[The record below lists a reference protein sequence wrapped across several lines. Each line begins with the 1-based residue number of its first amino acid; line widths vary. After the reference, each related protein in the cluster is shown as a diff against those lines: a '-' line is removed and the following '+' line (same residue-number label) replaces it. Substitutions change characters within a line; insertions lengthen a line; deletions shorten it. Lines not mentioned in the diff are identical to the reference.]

1 MILTPSKHKD
11 FFCVGNTELAETQQ
25 MLRSA
30 NHKLSMS
37 LDVANIVPWKWDLE
51 KGTMLCDVN
60 RPVELSHD
68 DSMMNEDQLSV
79 PDYQYFAKI
88 CKEDRERVKKAY
100 KELTEGNVS
109 KIKEEYRVIVRKNGV
124 ARYEWVEA
132 QATVDKRDEKG
143 NPITLIGSS
152 LVITGRKKMEEDLI
166 TAKEKAEESNRLKSA
181 FLANMSHEIRTPLN
195 AIVGFSSI
203 LADAEE
209 PEEKEEYINIIENN
223 NTLLLQLV
231 GDILDLSKIESGT
244 LEFVYSDI
252 DLNALFQEL
261 EESARLRQ
269 KNDAVVIRYLPEMPE
284 PNYTAAVFLLSADE
298 KLWDRVCKNMLD
310 TGIYFDRIR
319 LGGVTLEQYILF
331 HAAKDVYNG
340 TKHIRLSELTTGT

>member
-1 MILTPSKHKD
+1 MDYITVEANPRFEKYFKSMGEVIGKKGSEADPKGFERMCHLYSMVTSTQKELSYQYYYENIGNYFNVILTPSKHKGFID
-11 FFCVGNTELAETQQ
+11 VFCVDNTELAETQQ

-143 NPITLIGSS
+143 NPITLIGS
-152 LVITGRKKMEEDLI
+152 
-166 TAKEKAEESNRLKSA
+166 
-181 FLANMSHEIRTPLN
+181 
-195 AIVGFSSI
+195 FS
-203 LADAEE
+203 
-209 PEEKEEYINIIENN
+209 
-223 NTLLLQLV
+223 
-231 GDILDLSKIESGT
+231 
-244 LEFVYSDI
+244 
-252 DLNALFQEL
+252 
-261 EESARLRQ
+261 
-269 KNDAVVIRYLPEMPE
+269 
-284 PNYTAAVFLLSADE
+284 
-298 KLWDRVCKNMLD
+298 
-310 TGIYFDRIR
+310 
-319 LGGVTLEQYILF
+319 
-331 HAAKDVYNG
+331 
-340 TKHIRLSELTTGT
+340 

>member
-1 MILTPSKHKD
+1 M
-11 FFCVGNTELAETQQ
+11 ELFSIRIQRTF
-25 MLRSA
+25 
-30 NHKLSMS
+30 
-37 LDVANIVPWKWDLE
+37 
-51 KGTMLCDVN
+51 
-60 RPVELSHD
+60 
-68 DSMMNEDQLSV
+68 QLVST
-79 PDYQYFAKI
+79 
-88 CKEDRERVKKAY
+88 ERVKKAY

-269 KNDAVVIRYLPEMPE
+269 KNDAVVIRYLPEMPKTLYYE
-284 PNYTAAVFLLSADE
+284 IFFIKHFVIQKNTFIFVHIKRTIKRRFISLIHSFIAFYLQCNQGNEQLRKINRQEEHNTCHILHKVFASD
-298 KLWDRVCKNMLD
+298 
-310 TGIYFDRIR
+310 
-319 LGGVTLEQYILF
+319 
-331 HAAKDVYNG
+331 
-340 TKHIRLSELTTGT
+340 

>member
-1 MILTPSKHKD
+1 MILTPSKHKGFID
-11 FFCVGNTELAETQQ
+11 VFCVDNTELAETQQ

-269 KNDAVVIRYLPEMPE
+269 KNDAVVI
-284 PNYTAAVFLLSADE
+284 
-298 KLWDRVCKNMLD
+298 
-310 TGIYFDRIR
+310 
-319 LGGVTLEQYILF
+319 
-331 HAAKDVYNG
+331 
-340 TKHIRLSELTTGT
+340 